1 VEPLVVFLIAFVC
14 IFGGTLLGMAL
25 RDRLPG
31 HHLSSDSKEV
41 VKLGTGMIAT
51 LAALVLGLLIAS
63 AKGTFETITN
73 EVKQTGSK
81 IILLDRILAQ
91 YGPETGEARV
101 SLRRGVAL
109 AVNQIWPVEAKKI
122 AVEQV
127 GQLGSG
133 MEPFQDQL
141 RRLSPRNEA
150 QREFK
155 AKALQ
160 VSADIAEARWLL
172 AEQAGQSSIPIPF
185 LVILVFWLTVIF
197 ASFGLFSPRNATV
210 LIVMFLCSLSAA
222 GSLYLILEMDQPY
235 SGIMKISSEPMRKA
249 IAMMGQ

>member
-1 VEPLVVFLIAFVC
+1 MSSLLVAFLSLVC
-14 IFGGTLLGMAL
+14 IFGGTLFGMAL
-25 RDRLPG
+25 RHRLPG
-31 HHLSSDSKEV
+31 HHLSNDSKDV

-73 EVKQTGSK
+73 EVKHTGSK
-81 IILLDRILAQ
+81 IILLDRVLAQ
-91 YGPETGEARV
+91 YGPETGDARTF
-101 SLRRGVAL
+101 LRRGVGL
-109 AVNQIWPVEAKKI
+109 AVDRIWPEETKRI

-133 MEPFQDQL
+133 MEPFQDKL
-141 RRLSPRNEA
+141 RRLSPQTET

-185 LVILVFWLTVIF
+185 LVILVFWLTVLF
-197 ASFGLFSPRNATV
+197 ASFGLFSPRNTTV
-210 LIVMFLCSLSAA
+210 LIVMFLCALSAA
-222 GSLYLILEMDQPY
+222 GSLYLILELDQPY
-235 SGIMKISSEPMRKA
+235 NGIIKISSDPLRKA

>member
-1 VEPLVVFLIAFVC
+1 VEPLVVFLIAFGC

-25 RDRLPG
+25 RNRLPG
-31 HHLSSDSKEV
+31 HHLSSDSKDV

-73 EVKQTGSK
+73 EVRQTGAK
-81 IILLDRILAQ
+81 TIMVDRLLAQ
-91 YGPETGEARV
+91 YGPETGEARAF
-101 SLRRGVAL
+101 LRRGVAL
-109 AVNQIWPVEAKKI
+109 AVDRIWPEETKTV

-133 MEPFQDQL
+133 IEPFQDKL
-141 RRLSPRNEA
+141 RQLSPRNEA
-150 QREFK
+150 QRELK
-155 AKALQ
+155 MKALQ

-197 ASFGLFSPRNATV
+197 ASFGLFSPRNTTV
-210 LIVMFLCSLSAA
+210 IIVMFLCALSAA
-222 GSLYLILEMDQPY
+222 GSLYLILELDQPY
-235 SGIMKISSEPMRKA
+235 NGIMKISSEPLRKA